1 MDGVIVDTEPVHSY
15 AFHTHFKNLG
25 IDVSDDLYATLLGK
39 STKNVYENLKAQFG
53 LSESVEDLI
62 NQKRSIF
69 NEAFDHKPDLFLID
83 GVEKLIKDLYD
94 NGIQLILASSSAKQ
108 TINRVF
114 KRFGLH
120 PYFTDIVSGEDF
132 PKSKP
137 DPAIFIHA
145 ASLSKAPKE
154 NCLVIEDSSNGIKAA
169 KAAGLFC
176 IGYDSIHSKM
186 QDLSEADLV
195 IRDFSELDFEKVLR
209 IEY

>member
-25 IDVSDDLYATLLGK
+25 IEVSDDLYATLLGK
-39 STKNVYENLKAQFG
+39 STKNVYQSLKTAFG
-53 LSESVEDLI
+53 LNAEVEDLV
-62 NQKRSIF
+62 NQKRVIF
-69 NEAFDHKPDLFLID
+69 NETFDHKPNLFLID
-83 GVEKLIKDLYD
+83 GVEKLIVDLYD
-94 NGIQLILASSSAKQ
+94 NGIQLILASSSSKQ
-108 TINRVF
+108 TIERVF
-114 KRFGLH
+114 NRFGLH
-120 PYFTDIVSGEDF
+120 PYFTNIVSGEDF

-176 IGYDSIHSKM
+176 IGYDSIHSKK
-186 QDLSEADLV
+186 QDLSEADMA
-195 IRDFSELDFEKVLR
+195 IRDFSELNFEKVAR

>member
-83 GVEKLIKDLYD
+83 GVEILIKDLYD

-186 QDLSEADLV
+186 QDLSETDVV
-195 IRDFSELDFEKVLR
+195 IRDFSELSFEKVLS
-209 IEY
+209 IEI